1 MRDIRSIPTHPR
13 TDDLTIPLK
22 ERKTIASL
30 AACDCRW
37 PFGDPVDADFH
48 FCGKAATN
56 GSPYCDFHM
65 RRAFQPARPRAVFY
79 RPNAA

>member
-1 MRDIRSIPTHPR
+1 MRNISNLPTPPR

-37 PFGDPVDADFH
+37 PFGDPVDPDFH
-48 FCGKAATN
+48 FCGKPTKD
-56 GSPYCDFHM
+56 GSSYCDFHV
-65 RRAFQPARPRAVFY
+65 RRAFQPARPRTIFY
-79 RPNAA
+79 RPNVA